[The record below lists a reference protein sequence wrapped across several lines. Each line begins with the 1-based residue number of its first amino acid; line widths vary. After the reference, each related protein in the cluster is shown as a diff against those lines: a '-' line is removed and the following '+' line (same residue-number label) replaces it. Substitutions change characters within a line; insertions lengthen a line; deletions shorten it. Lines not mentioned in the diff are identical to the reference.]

1 MASTFRFWADKWVSI
16 RLAVSCTTALVAALT
31 ACSGGASRAPA
42 VTPTALATGLLAATG
57 PVTLLSGAGG
67 GFASTILSPT
77 STALFLAQNAASPD
91 AVVGAGMLP
100 STLVTVSELPGAAT
114 QSSLRSGSSARPVHD
129 VARDA
134 EDAIRPDRIDV
145 AAGMRAIAGTLRR
158 TVTHVRSTQAMQ
170 RAVAQHAFKP
180 TDAFTFQ
187 LQGGNISGTSGTRA
201 PITVAAHLITQ
212 TAHANVWLDDTDANA
227 SEYPSGVQADM
238 DIVGQ
243 RFEENFAVES
253 VAFGGPYTT
262 QTPQFQECD
271 ATGAVLTGTQST
283 ADPGIDTT
291 GKTDAQI
298 NIVITSALAG
308 TGEGGY
314 FFGADMLSQSEANCI
329 PGTPKIHVNNLK
341 TIVMA
346 SDKYVPSPNF
356 AANNEPYWLLDVVP
370 QTLAHEYQHYLH
382 YINKFLQQIV
392 AQPTNPSAG
401 TIDDAFVDEGC
412 SVLAQDLVVEM
423 NQRNP
428 LEKQSPLFV
437 RLFLIEPDLFS
448 LTAFSGFQPDPSG
461 ANAAAGYGY
470 YHNTS
475 GNYGLSYLFIRYL
488 YDRFGGI
495 AALHRLY
502 AETATGGGPID
513 LGPAIAA
520 ANGESFAQLYLE
532 FASAV
537 AIHAGGT
544 IPETSSDPRFTFS
557 PSVILRGQTAAYSRR
572 ISANTRTIVQGGPE
586 NPEVFAGAQP
596 LIDANGYVRE
606 TLRPGQTLTLRLISG
621 ATIFLTASGTPPGG
635 ATIRANGSAA
645 NFQGALVQ
653 GSIPTPSASF

>member
-1 MASTFRFWADKWVSI
+1 MATILFRFGRRVTI
-16 RLAVSCTTALVAALT
+16 RLAVFCATAIVAALT
-31 ACSGGASRAPA
+31 ACSGGSARAPSI
-42 VTPTALATGLLAATG
+42 TPATPATGFLAATG
-57 PVTLLSGAGG
+57 PVTLLNGAAG
-67 GFASTILSPT
+67 GFASTVFSPA
-77 STALFLAQNAASPD
+77 STALFLTQNAATPD
-91 AVVGAGMLP
+91 AVVGAGTLP
-100 STLVTVSELPGAAT
+100 STLVTVSELAGTAPQT
-114 QSSLRSGSSARPVHD
+114 VQRSARSVRPVHG
-129 VARDA
+129 VAREPEND
-134 EDAIRPDRIDV
+134 IRPDRIDV

-158 TVTHVRSTQAMQ
+158 TATHVRSTQATQ
-170 RAVAQHAFKP
+170 RAVQFAFKP
-180 TDAFTFQ
+180 ADAFTFQ
-187 LQGGNISGTSGTRA
+187 LQGGTISGTSGTQA
-201 PITVAAHLITQ
+201 SIAVAAHLITQ

-243 RFEENFAVES
+243 RFEENFSVETL
-253 VAFGGPYTT
+253 AFGSPYTT
-262 QTPQFQECD
+262 QTAQFQECD
-271 ATGAVLTGTQST
+271 ATGAALTGSQST
-283 ADPGIDTT
+283 ADPGTDTT
-291 GKTDAQI
+291 GKTDPQI

-329 PGTPKIHVNNLK
+329 PGTPKIRVNNLK
-341 TIVMA
+341 MIVMA

-356 AANNEPYWLLDVVP
+356 AANNEPYWLLEVAP
-370 QTLAHEYQHYLH
+370 QTLAHEYQHYVH

-428 LEKQSPLFV
+428 LEKQSPIFV

-470 YHNTS
+470 YRNTS

-488 YDRFGGI
+488 YDRFGGV

-502 AETATGGGPID
+502 AETATGGGAID
-513 LGPAIAA
+513 VGPAIAA
-520 ANGESFAQLYLE
+520 ANGEGFAQLYLE

-544 IPETSSDPRFTFS
+544 IPEIASDPRFTFS
-557 PSVILRGQTAAYSRR
+557 PSVILRGPTPVYSRR

-606 TLRPGQTLTLRLISG
+606 VLRPGQTLTLRLISG
-621 ATIFLTASGTPPGG
+621 ATAFLTASGSPPGG

-645 NFQGALVQ
+645 NFQGSLVQ
-653 GSIPTPSASF
+653 GAIPTPTASF